1 MGDPS
6 SRPRRADVLR
16 TSEPNGTLPEGRI
29 RSSRKRVAMRVPS
42 ESLSVLME
50 ESDGALHSTSPDG
63 STPPRC
69 RPGDVV
75 LDIEGLDHIDGA
87 GWLGVISCE
96 QRVTNWGGRLRIDHG
111 IRKILE
117 LAPSS

>member
-1 MGDPS
+1 
-6 SRPRRADVLR
+6 
-16 TSEPNGTLPEGRI
+16 
-29 RSSRKRVAMRVPS
+29 MRVPS
-42 ESLSVLME
+42 ESFSVLME
-50 ESDGALHSTSPDG
+50 ESNGALHLYLAGLLDASAVPALLRSVMRG
-63 STPPRC
+63 

-75 LDIEGLDHIDGA
+75 IDIDGLDHIDGA

-117 LAPSS
+117 LASSAS

>member
-1 MGDPS
+1 MQ
-6 SRPRRADVLR
+6 
-16 TSEPNGTLPEGRI
+16 
-29 RSSRKRVAMRVPS
+29 VPS
-42 ESLSVLME
+42 EGFSVLME
-50 ESDGALHSTSPDG
+50 ESNDALHLYLAGWLDAYAVPALLRSVMRG
-63 STPPRC
+63 

-75 LDIEGLDHIDGA
+75 LDIDGLDHIDGA

-117 LAPSS
+117 LASSTS

>member
-1 MGDPS
+1 MQ
-6 SRPRRADVLR
+6 
-16 TSEPNGTLPEGRI
+16 
-29 RSSRKRVAMRVPS
+29 VPS
-42 ESLSVLME
+42 ESFSVLME
-50 ESDGALHSTSPDG
+50 ESNGALYLYLDG
-63 STPPRC
+63 WLDASAVPALLRSVMRG

-75 LDIEGLDHIDGA
+75 LDIDGLDHIDGA

-117 LAPSS
+117 LASSDS

>member
-1 MGDPS
+1 MQ
-6 SRPRRADVLR
+6 
-16 TSEPNGTLPEGRI
+16 
-29 RSSRKRVAMRVPS
+29 VPS

-50 ESDGALHSTSPDG
+50 ESNGALHLYLAGWLDASAVPALLQSVTRD
-63 STPPRC
+63 

-75 LDIEGLDHIDGA
+75 LDIDGLDHIDGA

-96 QRVTNWGGRLRIDHG
+96 QRVRSWGGRLRIDHG

-117 LAPSS
+117 LAPSAP